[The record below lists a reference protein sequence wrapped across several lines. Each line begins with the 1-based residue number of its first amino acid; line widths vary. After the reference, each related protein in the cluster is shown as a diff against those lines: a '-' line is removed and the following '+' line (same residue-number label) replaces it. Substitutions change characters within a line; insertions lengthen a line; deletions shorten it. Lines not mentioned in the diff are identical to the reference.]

1 MDKID
6 NKVQTAWK
14 YGKNQ
19 KVKSVSRSVMS
30 DSLRPFGLQPARLL
44 CPWDSPGKN
53 TGVGCHALLQG
64 IFPTQGWYPRLF
76 CLLPWHA
83 GSLPLV
89 PPGSPIEFLFIDVIS
104 LHLSTLFS
112 AVCYF
117 ALTMLL
123 DQILPISH
131 VIVH

>member
-53 TGVGCHALLQG
+53 TGVGCHSFSRG
-64 IFPTQGWYPRLF
+64 SSPTQVWNPGLPRGRQTLYQ
-76 CLLPWHA
+76 
-83 GSLPLV
+83 
-89 PPGSPIEFLFIDVIS
+89 
-104 LHLSTLFS
+104 LS
-112 AVCYF
+112 
-117 ALTMLL
+117 
-123 DQILPISH
+123 H
-131 VIVH
+131 